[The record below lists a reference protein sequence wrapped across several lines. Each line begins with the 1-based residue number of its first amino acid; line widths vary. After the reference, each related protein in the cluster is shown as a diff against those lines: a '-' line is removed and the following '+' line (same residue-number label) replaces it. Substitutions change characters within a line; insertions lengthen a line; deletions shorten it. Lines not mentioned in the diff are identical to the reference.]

1 MSENLVNQEGTIDR
15 VKHTAIGQYVQSRL
29 FLGLPIEQLPNTTL
43 NQKFGINHK
52 TTRVGPDEQYKAIYF
67 CIGDGGSGMEKSADR
82 PAIPDLYGH
91 DPSDCALYHH
101 LPFVLRPINND
112 LTNEQRSRYRL
123 RRKELHNGIE
133 YFAYYARVLSYEATT
148 RILAESIVKGVSDVK
163 PYEFTENNLSPKE
176 PTLQVREKVTA
187 SNTKLKVSTGAS
199 LVFDEN
205 DIREL
210 INVSKILYGT
220 ARYAVIT
227 EMSIIGGVDDQNYT
241 SPDDGKRI
249 NELKMATTICFF
261 NTYHLL
267 SYTNTGFKEV
277 VELGEKTPLP
287 TTSKVLATISGNQG
301 SPDTGRGVGG

>member
-1 MSENLVNQEGTIDR
+1 MSDNLLNKEGTIDR
-15 VKHTAIGQYVQSRL
+15 VRHTAIGQYVQSRL

-43 NQKFGINHK
+43 NQKFNINHK
-52 TTRVGPDEQYKAIYF
+52 NVRIEPNDQFRAIYF
-67 CIGDGGSGMEKSADR
+67 CIGDGGSGMEKAADR
-82 PAIPDLYGH
+82 PAIPDLRDH
-91 DPSDCALYHH
+91 DPTDCALYHH

-123 RRKELHNGIE
+123 RRKELHNGVE
-133 YFAYYARVLSYEATT
+133 YFAYYARVLSYESTT
-148 RILAESIVKGVSDVK
+148 RIMAESIVNGVSDVK

-187 SNTKLKVSTGAS
+187 SNTKIKISTGAS
-199 LVFDEN
+199 IVFDEN

-220 ARYAVIT
+220 TRYAAIT
-227 EMSIIGGVDDQNYT
+227 EMSVVGGVDDQNYI
-241 SPDDGKRI
+241 SPDDSKRM

-267 SYTNTGFKEV
+267 AYTNTGFKEAI
-277 VELGEKTPLP
+277 ELGEKTPLP
-287 TTSKVLATISGNQG
+287 TTSQVLATVGQPGTSQG
-301 SPDTGRGVGG
+301 SGVGG